1 MAARVVLLAEL
12 TDDSK
17 EQFICRNDEHTA
29 VVMFWGCLGSRP
41 PRREYQ
47 TAYAELQVPLHD
59 GGRSK
64 KEKSYANVRG
74 GQPFCIG
81 ICGDAHACHVI
92 TSRRHAHKTASI
104 PGEIPGETL

>member
-17 EQFICRNDEHTA
+17 EQYNCRNDEHTA
-29 VVMFWGCLGSRP
+29 VVMFWGCLGSRA

-47 TAYAELQVPLHD
+47 TVYAEPQVPLYD

-64 KEKSYANVRG
+64 ERETYDGVSHFALG
-74 GQPFCIG
+74 
-81 ICGDAHACHVI
+81 HLI
-92 TSRRHAHKTASI
+92 TSLARCCEK
-104 PGEIPGETL
+104 L